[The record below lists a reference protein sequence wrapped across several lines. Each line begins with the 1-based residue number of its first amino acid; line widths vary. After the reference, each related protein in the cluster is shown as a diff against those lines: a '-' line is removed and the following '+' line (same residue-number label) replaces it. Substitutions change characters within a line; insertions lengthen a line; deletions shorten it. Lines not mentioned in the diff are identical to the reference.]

1 MIGPLWIRLTHISR
15 SLLRLDS
22 FIEWSHHLALCS
34 PSSKKNFT
42 PLWLVLFAGAGQI
55 TEASYFFCMGLHPL
69 IAFRL
74 CALVPNAGCFF
85 PEFSEVGW
93 FILGVSPRIYSL

>member
-22 FIEWSHHLALCS
+22 FIEWSRHLALCS
-34 PSSKKNFT
+34 PPSKNNFT

-55 TEASYFFCMGLHPL
+55 TEASYFFCMRLHPL
-69 IAFRL
+69 IAYRL
-74 CALVPNAGCFF
+74 SLFALAHWFPMQAAASLNSVKSAGSF
-85 PEFSEVGW
+85 
-93 FILGVSPRIYSL
+93 